1 MKQAIES
8 LLGEIKHVGGGK
20 VRFLILFLTAFIAVS
35 AGYSADLSIN
45 LSKAEVS
52 KFHKRLVAND
62 INTILNMEKKEF
74 ERIDKKKILV
84 LFFKDIPKKLGR
96 FKKTTCKKWH
106 VIKGP
111 DGKKVSLV
119 YFSEFENGTATE
131 SFSFKE
137 INGAAKLYK
146 YNINSTAIA
155 GSNNSIVVS
164 WDTDGNKEILVSS
177 QGRNPPHINYFHT
190 LYSNSSSPID
200 ITRQNKQN
208 KESFLNKKVTI
219 SGVAS
224 NVKMGAIIDTPEGFI
239 YSADFESWPEGYY
252 RKKVTATGILIKKYD
267 LPVFIQKKGDPLR
280 SGMPRPPGTNLKEA
294 SKRFLLKNI
303 KYQKNK

>member
-1 MKQAIES
+1 MSQAIEYRA
-8 LLGEIKHVGGGK
+8 GKIKHEGGS
-20 VRFLILFLTAFIAVS
+20 RMRSLILFFTVVIAVS
-35 AGYSADLSIN
+35 AGCSADLSIS
-45 LSKAEVS
+45 LSKTEAS

-74 ERIDKKKILV
+74 ERIEKKKILV
-84 LFFKDIPKKLGR
+84 LFFKDISKKLGH

-111 DGKKVSLV
+111 EGKKVSLV

-137 INGAAKLYK
+137 IDGAAKLYK

-155 GSNNSIVVS
+155 GLNNSIVVNF
-164 WDTDGNKEILVSS
+164 DTDGSKEILVSYHVHKP
-177 QGRNPPHINYFHT
+177 QHINYFQT

-200 ITRQNKQN
+200 ITRQSKQN
-208 KESFLNKKVTI
+208 KERFLNKIVTI
-219 SGVAS
+219 SGIAY
-224 NVKMGAIIDTPEGFI
+224 NARMGAIIDTPEGFI
-239 YSADFESWPEGYY
+239 YSADFERWPEGYY
-252 RKKVTATGILIKKYD
+252 GKKITATGILIKKYD

-280 SGMPRPPGTNLKEA
+280 SGMPMPPGTNLKEA

-303 KYQKNK
+303 KYHKN